1 MTTPTRV
8 SQIEAY
14 QSKWLKSADL
24 QGRAHRLKIQ
34 RATAEDVRGE
44 DGQTETKIVIDFVS
58 ARKRMICNRTQAGAL
73 TEIAGTDEFA
83 KWAGLTVI
91 LEPGRTR
98 NHQETIAITALPA
111 AASEPPSAGS
121 ATEEQT

>member
-1 MTTPTRV
+1 MTPTRV

-14 QSKWLKSADL
+14 QSKWLKAADL

-44 DGQTETKIVIDFVS
+44 DGSTERKIVIDFVN
-58 ARKRMICNRTQAGAL
+58 RKKRLILNRTQAGAL
-73 TEIAGTDEFA
+73 TEIAGTDEFS
-83 KWAGLTVI
+83 KWVGLTAI

-98 NHQETIAITALPA
+98 NHQDTIQITALPA

-121 ATEEQT
+121 ATEATE